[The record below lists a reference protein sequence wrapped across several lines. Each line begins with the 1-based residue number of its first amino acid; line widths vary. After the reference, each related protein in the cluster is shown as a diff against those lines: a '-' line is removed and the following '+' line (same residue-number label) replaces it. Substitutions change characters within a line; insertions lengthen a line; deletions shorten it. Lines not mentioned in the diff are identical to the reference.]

1 MLFFLLYKFDLG
13 KIIMMIFKWMGYY
26 SLEIYILHIVVYRF
40 AVSLTGYQ
48 YLENIVGDTFAVLST
63 LVVALMICVPIHNFI
78 EKIKMKWIK

>member
-1 MLFFLLYKFDLG
+1 MLFSLLYKFDLG
-13 KIIMMIFKWMGYY
+13 KIIMMAFRWMGHY

-48 YLENIVGDTFAVLST
+48 YLENIVGGTAAVLST
-63 LVVALMICVPIHNFI
+63 LVVSLIICAPIHNLM